1 LNNWLKFDD
10 VELSD
15 YVDRELEITDKGQV
29 KSTTTNLITVLVN
42 PCFCKEQD
50 ILSGYIFFDTCSRT
64 IRFYGKLK
72 GEKST
77 DLEIRKWNDHMTN
90 ILGVEIEREFG
101 IKYSKNRMEDAV
113 LFVAHKRII
122 NLPAMYMESLLY
134 DGQEHISKLLPK
146 YLGAEDTKLNS
157 WIMKHILVGMVKRAF
172 NPGCKFD
179 ELMVLTGVQGV
190 GKTTLIN
197 CILGLVQPNYGD
209 VVVLGSDNFINE
221 VELKDQL
228 GFVINDMGI
237 PNILTVDKIEEIF
250 SKIYKHWDH
259 AQFIKLLK
267 QFEIDKDEKY
277 ETLSLGNKMRIAIAI
292 ALSHNAKLL
301 VLDEPMNALDPAIR
315 AEVVELLIEY
325 TRQEDRTILISSHIV
340 TDLEKM
346 CDYIGFMH
354 AGELII
360 DDEKDNI
367 LSNYGILNLAPEEII
382 NIPEGAIVA
391 KKETPYQLKL
401 LVDRKHAS
409 NLEGLHPA
417 TLEEIF
423 VGIVKG
429 II

>member
-1 LNNWLKFDD
+1 MNNWGGIFMNAIEVKD
-10 VELSD
+10 
-15 YVDRELEITDKGQV
+15 ITKKYGNFRLNHVSLQIPEG
-29 KSTTTNLITVLVN
+29 TIYGLI
-42 PCFCKEQD
+42 
-50 ILSGYIFFDTCSRT
+50 
-64 IRFYGKLK
+64 
-72 GEKST
+72 GE
-77 DLEIRKWNDHMTN
+77 N
-90 ILGVEIEREFG
+90 
-101 IKYSKNRMEDAV
+101 
-113 LFVAHKRII
+113 
-122 NLPAMYMESLLY
+122 
-134 DGQEHISKLLPK
+134 
-146 YLGAEDTKLNS
+146 GA
-157 WIMKHILVGMVKRAF
+157 
-172 NPGCKFD
+172 
-179 ELMVLTGVQGV
+179 

-209 VVVLGSDNFINE
+209 VVVLGSNNFINE
-221 VELKDQL
+221 VELKNQL

-237 PNILTVDKIEEIF
+237 PNILTVDKIEEVF
-250 SKIYKHWDH
+250 SKIYRHWDH
-259 AQFIKLLK
+259 TQFVKLLK

-315 AEVVELLIEY
+315 AEAVELLIEY
-325 TRQEDRTILISSHIV
+325 TRQEDHTILISSHIV

-360 DDEKDNI
+360 NDEKDNI
-367 LSNYGILNLAPEEII
+367 LSNYGILNIAPEEIT

-391 KKETPYQLKL
+391 KKETPYQVKL
-401 LVDRKHAS
+401 LIDRKHAP
-409 NLEGLHPA
+409 NLEGLQPA